1 MRNLSI
7 AGKITVFK
15 ALEITKILQLTLVNV
30 IPNAVIL
37 ELDKL
42 NKHFIQKN
50 GNPKI
55 KQHTLCK
62 VYDNGGL
69 KNVNITFKITSLQ
82 CTWIKRLYDSCI
94 HDWKLM
100 TLHIITQK
108 LGKHFLICSNL
119 YIDRRKI
126 RQFSKYYQEIIKWS
140 RNLPVPPKISS
151 TIASQIIW

>member
-15 ALEITKILQLTLVNV
+15 ALEITKILQLALVNV

-62 VYDNGGL
+62 VYD
-69 KNVNITFKITSLQ
+69 KV
-82 CTWIKRLYDSCI
+82 
-94 HDWKLM
+94 
-100 TLHIITQK
+100 
-108 LGKHFLICSNL
+108 
-119 YIDRRKI
+119 
-126 RQFSKYYQEIIKWS
+126 
-140 RNLPVPPKISS
+140 V
-151 TIASQIIW
+151 